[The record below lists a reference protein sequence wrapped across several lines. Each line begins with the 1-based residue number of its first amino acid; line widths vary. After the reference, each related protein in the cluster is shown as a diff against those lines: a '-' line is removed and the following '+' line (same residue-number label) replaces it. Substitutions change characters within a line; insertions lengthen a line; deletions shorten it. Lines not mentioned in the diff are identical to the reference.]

1 MPEGPLEGGVTP
13 RALWVVHPETTL
25 SLTKVVLACGCAL
38 GAVSPSAKHWLVVP
52 PLVPLQLQLKP
63 PRDEDT
69 MPATPALHSRPVGG
83 IKVATPSDAPQAP
96 LRTDKGVT
104 EVLGDESVSP
114 MALDDLTT
122 KVYAVPLVRPV
133 TSQEAVAKAQ
143 PGKLAVQVCPPGDAV
158 TVYCKGLGVVEAA
171 CAQDTVTLPSPGA
184 PMGVPVAAGT
194 GLTTVTLTVA
204 VALPLVAPVPVMV
217 WVVADCEAVGV
228 PLITPVEL
236 FNDRP
241 AGNAGLTA

>member
-1 MPEGPLEGGVTP
+1 
-13 RALWVVHPETTL
+13 
-25 SLTKVVLACGCAL
+25 
-38 GAVSPSAKHWLVVP
+38 
-52 PLVPLQLQLKP
+52 
-63 PRDEDT
+63 
-69 MPATPALHSRPVGG
+69 MPATPALQSKPVGG

-114 MALDDLTT
+114 MALEDLTT
-122 KVYAVPLVRPV
+122 KVYAVPLVRPA

-204 VALPLVAPVPVMV
+204 VALPLMAPVAVMV
-217 WVVADCEAVGV
+217 WVVADWVAVGV

-241 AGNAGLTA
+241 AGNAGLTEKLTAPEKFAAVNVDVLVMAVPTRPLSVCVAGVTAAGAVTVMSTVAVAEFGITVPEVAPVAVTV

>member
-1 MPEGPLEGGVTP
+1 
-13 RALWVVHPETTL
+13 
-25 SLTKVVLACGCAL
+25 
-38 GAVSPSAKHWLVVP
+38 
-52 PLVPLQLQLKP
+52 
-63 PRDEDT
+63 
-69 MPATPALHSRPVGG
+69 
-83 IKVATPSDAPQAP
+83 
-96 LRTDKGVT
+96 
-104 EVLGDESVSP
+104 
-114 MALDDLTT
+114 MALEDLMT

-171 CAQDTVTLPSPGA
+171 CAQDTETLPSPGA

-204 VALPLVAPVPVMV
+204 VALPLVAPVAVMV
-217 WVVADCEAVGV
+217 WVVADWVAVGV

-241 AGNAGLTA
+241 AGNAGLTEKLTAPEKFAAVNVDVLVMAVPTRPLSVCVAGVTAAGAVTVMSTVAVAEFGITVPEVAPVAVTV